1 MRRLIYSAGMLLA
14 LTATGCVGYGPYATM
29 PGFNPYGGCVDCD
42 VVGGPLR
49 PYGPMGPVRRLRW
62 QLFQRDL
69 RILHR
74 RYPILSASI
83 GMGGCAACDTV
94 MNPCDPCGGMGG
106 FDSCGCGTSFGGVYS
121 DPMGGMPMDGMSSY
135 GGSYM
140 SPSCSAP
147 SCAAPGMPSGPPM
160 EPTPM
165 GTTQYYQNFQTPM
178 QYSPTATMPTQ
189 PMMSATQA
197 PMLPTPQPFPAP
209 TQPVTN
215 MPQPMMSGPSL
226 PSAVIQQSSFQTTAP
241 F

>member
-14 LTATGCVGYGPYATM
+14 LTATGCVGYGPYAAM
-29 PGFNPYGGCVDCD
+29 PGFSPYGGCVDCD
-42 VVGGPLR
+42 VVGGQLP
-49 PYGPMGPVRRLRW
+49 PIGPMGPVHRLRW
-62 QLFQRDL
+62 RLFQRDL

-121 DPMGGMPMDGMSSY
+121 DPMGGMSSY

-147 SCAAPGMPSGPPM
+147 SCASPGMPSGPPM

-165 GTTQYYQNFQTPM
+165 GSAQYFQTPM
-178 QYSPTATMPTQ
+178 QYSPTATMSTQ

-197 PMLPTPQPFPAP
+197 PMLTAPQPFQAPAFPTP
-209 TQPVTN
+209 TQPVTS
-215 MPQPMMSGPSL
+215 MPQQSVSGPTL